1 MSGEKSGTVIV
12 VDDDPMFRD
21 ELVTMLEEEGYEVQ
35 SFESG
40 AHAVRYMQDRPWCWV
55 PKLLITDLVM
65 EGVGGYQLIR
75 RIQEL
80 YPGKNVPIIVVS
92 RLYSAD
98 YVYEAEVA
106 GAASYLQKPVQP
118 QKLIAAIQKAQ
129 SKAKGPMAVF

>member
-1 MSGEKSGTVIV
+1 MSVDNTGTVIV
-12 VDDDPMFRD
+12 VDDDPMFRE
-21 ELVTMLEEEGYEVQ
+21 ELVAMLQEEGFDVQ
-35 SFESG
+35 SFDSG
-40 AHAVRYMQDRPWCWV
+40 AHAVRYMQDRPWSWV
-55 PKLLITDLVM
+55 PKLLITDIVM
-65 EGVGGYQLIR
+65 EGVGGYQLMR
-75 RIQEL
+75 RMQEL

-118 QKLIAAIQKAQ
+118 QKLIQAIQKAQ

>member
-1 MSGEKSGTVIV
+1 MSGDKAGTVIV
-12 VDDDPMFRD
+12 VDDDPMFRE

-40 AHAVRYMQDRPWCWV
+40 AHAVRYMQDRPWSWV
-55 PKLLITDLVM
+55 PKLLITDIVM

-75 RIQEL
+75 RMGEL

-106 GAASYLQKPVQP
+106 GASSYLQKPVQP
-118 QKLIAAIQKAQ
+118 QKLMQAIAKAQ